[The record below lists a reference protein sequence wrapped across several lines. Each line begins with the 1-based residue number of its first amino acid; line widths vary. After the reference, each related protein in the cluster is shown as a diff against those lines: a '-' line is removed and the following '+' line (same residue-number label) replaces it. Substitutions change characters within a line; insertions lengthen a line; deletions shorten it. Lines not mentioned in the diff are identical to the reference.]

1 MQWVTVATPPF
12 GWIDQFDK
20 VPAQLGESRAG
31 HQPRYFGTADGK
43 LRIVTL
49 WESKGARRP
58 VVLRH
63 TVVVPLPRLLRKGC
77 AEPQPALRSCD
88 IDARDVKAQEAAEGC
103 ADYER
108 PQEYRQYR

>member
-1 MQWVTVATPPF
+1 VGHGRHPPF

-31 HQPRYFGTADGK
+31 LQPRYFGTADGK

-49 WESKGARRP
+49 WESKEHADRSAYDT
-58 VVLRH
+58 LS
-63 TVVVPLPRLLRKGC
+63 VVPLPRLLRKGC
-77 AEPQPALRSCD
+77 AEPQPALRSGD

-103 ADYER
+103 AEYER